1 MVEWYIESL
10 REEAELNEEKA
21 DRLDKAMLQRSK
33 SKAGRRVKEAAAGVI
48 DVDRFFGTMPHLKG
62 DAVKVQRQMR
72 DEW

>member
-1 MVEWYIESL
+1 
-10 REEAELNEEKA
+10 
-21 DRLDKAMLQRSK
+21 MLQRSK